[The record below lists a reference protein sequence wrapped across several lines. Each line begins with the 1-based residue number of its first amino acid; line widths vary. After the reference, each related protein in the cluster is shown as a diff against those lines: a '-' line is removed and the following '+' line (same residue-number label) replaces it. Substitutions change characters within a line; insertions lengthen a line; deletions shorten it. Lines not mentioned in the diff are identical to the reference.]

1 MVQIFRNAHGVE
13 GLHLATDCFSEEVE
27 RRIFSAKW
35 RYRGSRNGRESGGPT
50 GPTSWWPDDYTKLT
64 NLIRDCGLLPGY
76 VPPNYCLHLKYP
88 VGSAF
93 CHHYD
98 SRHRWGEVIVGVNLG
113 QSGVIYFV
121 PKDGHESMLPP
132 GMNSIRVT
140 LPRRSIYIMSGASR
154 LDWMHGIAKQ
164 QPTQPP
170 PSWNKQN
177 VRVSLTFRSTKV
189 FSDVYLKRQH
199 QIETDAVK
207 KAELKARRDSQE
219 RFYPVREYGGAKMSK
234 DEVERHRKKANEL
247 LDKMDRGEI
256 RAQLRFEQ
264 HEVTFP
270 LPAACASNGYVTNGA
285 TVAPAVAFQGGGR
298 LLGSA
303 DDSDNEMKKAINASL
318 RSLAEDRA
326 TRRRK
331 KDHSGRSSSDKGIV
345 VVDLLSDDEEDQKK
359 EFGCNGKMSPDVIVI
374 DD

>member
-1 MVQIFRNAHGVE
+1 MFILRDNIRLKQMWRSRRN
-13 GLHLATDCFSEEVE
+13 
-27 RRIFSAKW
+27 
-35 RYRGSRNGRESGGPT
+35 SRLE
-50 GPTSWWPDDYTKLT
+50 
-64 NLIRDCGLLPGY
+64 LI
-76 VPPNYCLHLKYP
+76 
-88 VGSAF
+88 
-93 CHHYD
+93 
-98 SRHRWGEVIVGVNLG
+98 
-113 QSGVIYFV
+113 
-121 PKDGHESMLPP
+121 
-132 GMNSIRVT
+132 
-140 LPRRSIYIMSGASR
+140 PRRGF
-154 LDWMHGIAKQ
+154 
-164 QPTQPP
+164 T
-170 PSWNKQN
+170 
-177 VRVSLTFRSTKV
+177 RSMNTEEK
-189 FSDVYLKRQH
+189 
-199 QIETDAVK
+199 
-207 KAELKARRDSQE
+207 
-219 RFYPVREYGGAKMSK
+219 KMSK

-285 TVAPAVAFQGGGR
+285 TVAPAAAFQGGGR

-345 VVDLLSDDEEDQKK
+345 VVDLLSDDEEDQKQ